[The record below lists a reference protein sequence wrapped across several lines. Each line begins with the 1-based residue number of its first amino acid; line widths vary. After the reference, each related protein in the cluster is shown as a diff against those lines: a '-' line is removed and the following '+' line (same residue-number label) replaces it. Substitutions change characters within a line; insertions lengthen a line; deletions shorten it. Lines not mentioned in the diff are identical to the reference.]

1 MFAMRITTLVV
12 CTLCWITSYG
22 LPAGAWAA
30 EDILIA
36 DFEGDTYAP
45 WKVEGEAF
53 GSGPAQGTLPGQM
66 DVRGFEGKRLVNSFL
81 QGDRTTGKLTSP
93 TFTIQRPWINFLIG
107 GGQHQD
113 QLVIKLL
120 INGESVHTSSGPN
133 NTAGGSEAL
142 DWDSWDVAKYVG
154 QKGTIEILDQAT
166 GGWGHINVDQIVQ
179 SDQRRSVEPAART
192 LEITQRYLHLPVKN
206 GAPKRRMK
214 FTVAGQVVRDFEIE
228 YAEAAAD
235 YVTLADVSAFQG
247 KTLTVHVDKLPGGP
261 AALMPITPSNEKPA
275 AAEIYHEKLRPQFH
289 FTSQRGW
296 LNDPN
301 GLVYANGKYHLFY
314 QHNPYGW
321 GWGNMHWGHAVSA
334 DLFHWEEMPESVYPA
349 KFGDWAFSGSAVVDP
364 ANTTGFGEKR
374 DGIETIIAAFTSTG
388 RGECILTSRDNGLT
402 WTELPENPVVKHQGR
417 DPKLLWHAPTKKWVM
432 ALYDEFEGKQ
442 WITFH
447 TSIDMRK
454 WEFASR
460 IEGYFECPDLFE
472 TKIQGTAEKRWV
484 LYGADGKY
492 ATGQF
497 DGKTFI
503 PDGPKQQL
511 WYGNFYA
518 AQTYSNDPQGR
529 IIQIGWGRDINFPGM
544 PFNQQMVVPV
554 ELTLHK
560 REGRIVMHAQP
571 ARELDGLRGNSRQ
584 TVSLSVSGGGS
595 SSVSLVN
602 SVPSRWK
609 LDLQLNDARIVK
621 LNMKGVPV
629 VVDREKGLLTCH
641 QMSAPIDVH
650 EGKLSMEVLL
660 DRGSMEL
667 FVNQGQS
674 AFSIGGDVTS
684 SPSTIEITADQDQ
697 VELSAEGHLL
707 ESIWK
712 K

>member
-1 MFAMRITTLVV
+1 MRPLLSSLIALLCVSTT
-12 CTLCWITSYG
+12 
-22 LPAGAWAA
+22 AWSA

-36 DFEGDTYAP
+36 DFEGDTYGS

-53 GSGPAQGTLPGQM
+53 GPGPAKGALDGQM
-66 DVRGFEGKRLVNSFL
+66 PVTGFEGARLVNSFF

-93 TFTIQRPWINFLIG
+93 EFTIERQWINFLIG

-120 INGESVHTSSGPN
+120 VDGEAVRTSSGPN
-133 NTAGGSEAL
+133 HSPGGSEAL
-142 DWDSWDVAKYVG
+142 DWDCWDVAKYAG
-154 QKGTIEILDQAT
+154 KKGTIEIIDTAT
-166 GGWGHINVDQIVQ
+166 GGWGHLNVDQITQ
-179 SDQRRSVEPAART
+179 SDKRRGAEPAARS
-192 LEITQRYLHLPVKN
+192 IAIDMQYLHLPVKN
-206 GAPKRRMK
+206 GAPKRRMT
-214 FTVAGQVVRDFEIE
+214 FTVDGQSVREFEIE
-228 YAEAAAD
+228 YAEGASD
-235 YVTLADVSAFQG
+235 FVTLADVSDFRG
-247 KTLTVHVDKLPGGP
+247 KSLTVQVDRLPGGP
-261 AALMPITPSNEKPA
+261 AALAAITPSDVKPA
-275 AAEIYHEKLRPQFH
+275 AAELYKEKLRPQFH

-321 GWGNMHWGHAVSA
+321 GWGNMHWGHAVST
-334 DLFHWEEMPESVYPA
+334 DLLHWEEMPESIYPA

-364 ANTTGFGEKR
+364 LNTTGFGEKTN
-374 DGIETIIAAFTSTG
+374 GIETIIAAFTSTG

-447 TSIDMRK
+447 TSPDMRK

-472 TKIQGTAEKRWV
+472 AKIEGTEEKRWV
-484 LYGADGKY
+484 LYGADGQY
-492 ATGQF
+492 TTGQF
-497 DGKTFI
+497 DGKTYI

-518 AQTYSNDPQGR
+518 AQTYSNDPKGR

-554 ELTLHK
+554 ELTL
-560 REGRIVMHAQP
+560 
-571 ARELDGLRGNSRQ
+571 RGKENKFR
-584 TVSLSVSGGGS
+584 LSVCPVMESLYTLYQKDNRVDVDLNFSKSGKS
-595 SSVSLVN
+595 NLSTPADTFVLLVDT
-602 SVPSRWK
+602 SICPEK
-609 LDLQLNDARIVK
+609 IATLKIH
-621 LNMKGVPV
+621 GVPITINGKNKTLSCQNV
-629 VVDREKGLLTCH
+629 T
-641 QMSAPIDVH
+641 APMDMAC
-650 EGKLSMEVLL
+650 GRGSLFVLV
-660 DRGSMEL
+660 DRGSIEI
-667 FVNQGQS
+667 F
-674 AFSIGGDVTS
+674 IGGSVAMSVGVDTTVGPHTLEW
-684 SPSTIEITADQDQ
+684 SPEEFGTVKGTLIPLRTIWEK
-697 VELSAEGHLL
+697 HP
-707 ESIWK
+707 
-712 K
+712 